1 MFIDS
6 PVLALVQLFSPID
19 LWALAC
25 IFLGWA
31 CIGLLIENPPRG
43 RPSVSSLMAHYRRE
57 WMQVMVTRTPRIFDA
72 QALGTLRQGTSFF
85 ASATMIAI
93 GGGLALMGNADQL
106 QGLARDLTLGTEPRI
121 VWEVKLGLA
130 LFFLANAFLKFVW
143 SHRLFGY
150 CLVLMASV
158 PNDPDDPR
166 ALPRAAQAAE
176 VNITAV
182 RGFNRGL
189 RSIYFA
195 MGALEWMLGAPAL
208 LATTALTVGVL
219 WRREFAS
226 QSRQVLLRDLPQAK
240 GPK

>member
-1 MFIDS
+1 MTFDI
-6 PVLALVQLFSPID
+6 PALGLLPLFSPLD
-19 LWALAC
+19 LWAVAC

-31 CIGLLIENPPRG
+31 GIGLLIENPPRG
-43 RPSVSSLMAHYRRE
+43 RPSVSVLMARYRRE
-57 WMQVMVTRTPRIFDA
+57 WMQVMVTRSPRIFDA

-93 GGGLALMGNADQL
+93 GGALALMGNADQL
-106 QGLARDLTLGTEPRI
+106 QGLARDLTLGAEPRI
-121 VWEVKLGLA
+121 VWEVKLGLS
-130 LFFLANAFLKFVW
+130 LVFLANAFLKFVW

-158 PNDPDDPR
+158 PNDPNDPR

-176 VNITAV
+176 VNITAM

-189 RSIYFA
+189 RAIYFA
-195 MGALEWMLGAPAL
+195 MGALAWMLGAPAL
-208 LATTALTVGVL
+208 LAATVLTLGVL

-226 QSRQVLLRDLPQAK
+226 QSRQVLLRDTPS
-240 GPK
+240 P

>member
-1 MFIDS
+1 MTFDI
-6 PVLALVQLFSPID
+6 PALGLLPLFSPLD
-19 LWALAC
+19 LWAVAC

-31 CIGLLIENPPRG
+31 GIGLLIENPPRG
-43 RPSVSSLMAHYRRE
+43 RPSVSVLMARYRRE
-57 WMQVMVTRTPRIFDA
+57 WMQVMVTRSPRIFDA

-93 GGGLALMGNADQL
+93 GGALALMGNADQL
-106 QGLARDLTLGTEPRI
+106 QGLARDLTLGAEPRI
-121 VWEVKLGLA
+121 VWEVKLGLS
-130 LFFLANAFLKFVW
+130 LVFLANAFLKFVW

-158 PNDPDDPR
+158 PSDPR

-195 MGALEWMLGAPAL
+195 MGALAWMLGAPAL
-208 LATTALTVGVL
+208 LAATALTLGVL

-226 QSRQVLLRDLPQAK
+226 QSRQVLLRDTPS
-240 GPK
+240 P